1 MPPLPT
7 SGHPSSRQITGAQAM
22 KITIELSDADAEEMV
37 ELGQQ
42 LLTVVERLEELAKR
56 IEDNLDAD

>member
-1 MPPLPT
+1 
-7 SGHPSSRQITGAQAM
+7 M
-22 KITIELSDADAEEMV
+22 KITIELSDADAEEMAD
-37 ELGQQ
+37 LGQQ

>member
-7 SGHPSSRQITGAQAM
+7 SGHPSSRQITL
-22 KITIELSDADAEEMV
+22 ELSDADAEEMV
-37 ELGQQ
+37 DLGQQ

>member
-1 MPPLPT
+1 
-7 SGHPSSRQITGAQAM
+7 M